1 MSLVAGGIALNTLA
15 GREHWLENRRQVP
28 GGSSAGEKGMTL
40 RPAEAPTGVVWT
52 TDEVEQWRGRLPP
65 PVDNAFSQSASPPP
79 LERIAEAWTAVYEA
93 SPSTAAEACH
103 GADGTASC
111 DAPVTAASGGEIV
124 LADGISTPPPKLETA
139 RDGTVA
145 ALLPS
150 SSQSEVAMDHVA
162 APQDPDASRMLHA
175 EPASGAAAEQDAG
188 PLPRPVRLALQ
199 AGARNAFAAGNASE
213 ADRLLTLAPRAEMR
227 GEDDDAVEGGAP
239 PVEREFGRE
248 SVGVDPTGTMPAV
261 GFGPMMPAQYRV
273 DGGAVAEQTAPE
285 PPAVSAEPTG
295 APVTSSQASSPSEL
309 LAAEL
314 ATASSPAEVSPPAPA
329 DSAAEDSTVRNSA
342 ETVEAVQGRGSD
354 VAKSSG
360 ARSPAPQARPPTA
373 TSAQAGATPPELV
386 TALLNRGEEMVKLR
400 DISGAR
406 LAYERAAAGGSV
418 EAMTALGKTYDAVFL
433 DAINAIGLRPDAA
446 LATAWYRKAAE
457 LGDAEAA
464 SRIRQMPPAAP

>member
-1 MSLVAGGIALNTLA
+1 MSLVAGGIALNALA

-52 TDEVEQWRGRLPP
+52 TDEVEQWRERLPP
-65 PVDNAFSQSASPPP
+65 PVHDAFLQSASPPP
-79 LERIAEAWTAVYEA
+79 LERIAEACTAVYDA
-93 SPSTAAEACH
+93 SPGTAAGACH
-103 GADGTASC
+103 EADGTASC
-111 DAPVTAASGGEIV
+111 DAAVTAASGGEIV
-124 LADGISTPPPKLETA
+124 LADRISTPPLKLEAA

-162 APQDPDASRMLHA
+162 APQGPDASRMRHA
-175 EPASGAAAEQDAG
+175 EPASGAAAQDAE
-188 PLPRPVRLALQ
+188 PLPRPVSLALH

-213 ADRLLTLAPRAEMR
+213 ADRLLTLAARAEMR

-239 PVEREFGRE
+239 PVERELGRE
-248 SVGVDPTGTMPAV
+248 SVGVDPTGTTPAV
-261 GFGPMMPAQYRV
+261 GGGAMMPAQYRV

-295 APVTSSQASSPSEL
+295 APVTSSRASSPSEL
-309 LAAEL
+309 LAAQL
-314 ATASSPAEVSPPAPA
+314 AMAPSPAEVSPPATA
-329 DSAAEDSTVRNSA
+329 DSAAEHSTVRNSA
-342 ETVEAVQGRGSD
+342 ETVGAVQGRGSD